1 LEVQKLEGPMRALA
15 AVAVVGAALALAGP
29 ASATEAPTLAAAA
42 AGDSGAS
49 MLEAALGG
57 WTGAPGALLL
67 LVLAGLATAMERVR

>member
-1 LEVQKLEGPMRALA
+1 MQKLEGPVLALA
-15 AVAVVGAALALAGP
+15 AVAVVGAVVSLAGP
-29 ASATEAPTLAAAA
+29 ASATEATTLAAAP

-49 MLEAALGG
+49 IFEAALGG